1 MNFRILDL
9 AKATEQEL
17 LDCIDKN
24 IIVAKLH
31 RDEIA
36 RLKALA
42 TKALLKEK
50 VELPKQEEVL
60 ESVVDKEKDEDFED
74 EVDYYF
80 EAIHS
85 LTSTSLVSHLEDFL
99 PSKKNPS
106 YKKLMYRIQAEI
118 LREIKDIK
126 DFIATEDLS
135 IEEISELK
143 EEMALSQLKNDR
155 ITAILNRTEEHEN
168 EEEAVEENTL
178 IFIPTQTGRIRVFDE
193 LESMPPEYYDELFD
207 LFSSIKNSTFKG
219 VKRFHGEH
227 LARTSEVKG
236 KLMRVVFDRIDKNT
250 YAILTMFAKKVDT
263 STGYRTSLEA
273 VVQSYI
279 PSRNNIIDKLKDP
292 EFIELHKNLEIELM
306 QKLSPTKES
315 HHVKTKEVTHG

>member
-9 AKATEQEL
+9 TKATEQEL
-17 LDCIDKN
+17 QDCIDKN

-36 RLKALA
+36 RLKALS
-42 TKALLKEK
+42 TSVQPRVEIEK
-50 VELPKQEEVL
+50 HHEKLQQNPQPKV
-60 ESVVDKEKDEDFED
+60 KDEDFED

-85 LTSTSLVSHLEDFL
+85 LTSKTLILHIEDFL

-118 LREIKDIK
+118 LREIKDVK
-126 DFIATEDLS
+126 DFIATEELS
-135 IEEISELK
+135 EEEISELR
-143 EEMALSQLKNDR
+143 EEIALSQLKIDR
-155 ITAILNRTEEHEN
+155 IISILNKKEEKES
-168 EEEAVEENTL
+168 EEDLVEENTL
-178 IFIPTQTGRIRVFDE
+178 IFIPTQTGRVRVFDE

-207 LFSSIKNSTFKG
+207 LFSSIKNGTFKG

-236 KLMRVVFDRIDKNT
+236 RLMRIVFDRIDKNT

-263 STGYRTSLEA
+263 SIGYRTSLET

-279 PSRNNIIDKLKDP
+279 PSRNNIIEKLKNP
-292 EFIELHKNLEIELM
+292 EFIELHQNLEIELM
-306 QKLSPTKES
+306 QKLSPSKEK
-315 HHVKTKEVTHG
+315 HQVKTKEVTHE

>member
-306 QKLSPTKES
+306 KKLSPTK
-315 HHVKTKEVTHG
+315 

>member
-9 AKATEQEL
+9 TKATEQEL

-42 TKALLKEK
+42 TKFQPN
-50 VELPKQEEVL
+50 VEAKLPKQEEVI
-60 ESVVDKEKDEDFED
+60 EKVQAKEKDEDFED

-85 LTSTSLVSHLEDFL
+85 LTSPPLVSHLEEFL
-99 PSKKNPS
+99 PSKKHPS

-118 LREIKDIK
+118 LREIKEVK

-135 IEEISELK
+135 VTEINELREEI
-143 EEMALSQLKNDR
+143 ALSQLKNDR
-155 ITAILNRTEEHEN
+155 IAAILNRKEEQEN
-168 EEEAVEENTL
+168 EEETVEENTL
-178 IFIPTQTGRIRVFDE
+178 IFIPTKTGRVRVFDE
-193 LESMPPEYYDELFD
+193 LEGMPPEYYDELFD

-227 LARTSEVKG
+227 LARVSEVKG
-236 KLMRVVFDRIDKNT
+236 RLMRVVFDRIDKNT

-279 PSRNNIIDKLKDP
+279 PSRNNIIAKLREKG
-292 EFIELHKNLEIELM
+292 FIELHKNLEIELM
-306 QKLSPTKES
+306 EKLSPTKEKDK
-315 HHVKTKEVTHG
+315 VKTKEVTHG